1 MTQAYRWMA
10 VVLLIAA
17 VGVTAC
23 GKKLAT
29 TAAEEVAKVEP
40 ISGSALK
47 RLTLSQKAAER
58 MNLQTVAV
66 RDAQVKGAQR
76 KVIPYAAILYDT
88 KGDSWAYTSPEPLRF
103 VRQQVKVD
111 YIDGDQ
117 AILTDGPAAGTALV
131 TTGATQLLGLEVGV
145 GK

>member
-1 MTQAYRWMA
+1 MA
-10 VVLLIAA
+10 VVLLFAA

-23 GKKLAT
+23 GKKPAT
-29 TAAEEVAKVEP
+29 SAAEEIAKVEP
-40 ISGSALK
+40 ISGSTLK
-47 RLTLSQKAAER
+47 RLTLSQKAAQR
-58 MNLQTVAV
+58 LGIQMVAV
-66 RDAQVKGAQR
+66 RDAAVKGAQR
-76 KVIPYAAILYDT
+76 KVIPYAAVLYDT
-88 KGDSWAYTSPEPLRF
+88 KGDSWAYTNPEPLRF

-131 TTGATQLLGLEVGV
+131 TTGAAHLLGLEIGV